1 MVGIIRID
9 LIIITIFLVM
19 EAVVV
24 IVVEV
29 VVIIVVVML
38 VVVKIT
44 TVKHL
49 ILNLFQVQ
57 IDLPIQQLSK
67 SQGNKIIV

>member
-1 MVGIIRID
+1 MVMVGIIGID
-9 LIIITIFLVM
+9 LIIIIMFRVM
-19 EAVVV
+19 ET
-24 IVVEV
+24 VVEV
-29 VVIIVVVML
+29 VITIAVVML